1 MHDLVSLPAI
11 MVPSIMSH
19 SLMHNDA
26 DKRLRRLE
34 CRKMGSGRWAHG
46 TSLPTQTKPVAF
58 QLATT
63 PYIADLI
70 GTTEGHLLVAPRIQS
85 SYEKEAGWSAS
96 PSQSCEL
103 VVFCHSLGIETGLVV
118 IALIR
123 RYHDIS
129 GPRVGRRHI

>member
-11 MVPSIMSH
+11 MVPSIMASCIMM
-19 SLMHNDA
+19 LTNACGGWNAERCDLGGGPA
-26 DKRLRRLE
+26 ALL
-34 CRKMGSGRWAHG
+34 C
-46 TSLPTQTKPVAF
+46 LPTQAKPVAF

-70 GTTEGHLLVAPRIQS
+70 GTTEGHRLVAPRIQS

-103 VVFCHSLGIETGLVV
+103 GVFCHSLGIETGLVV
-118 IALIR
+118 IVLIR
-123 RYHDIS
+123 RYHNIS